1 MQCGEAFAAKFGSPS
16 SRERVP
22 LAEEAFQL
30 TIQSLCQS
38 SFGDVFA
45 DQEEVKALSHA
56 YHVVRAC
63 LANLAAVN
71 LLAIPSLPLPSP
83 PLPSPSPSLPSLVA
97 SAGQK
102 WSNDWAGVFQ
112 RPGV

>member
-83 PLPSPSPSLPSLVA
+83 PLPLSLPPLSC
-97 SAGQK
+97 G
-102 WSNDWAGVFQ
+102 
-112 RPGV
+112 